1 MAISASADQ
10 TVVVG
15 AESVD
20 AQAVAGLNR
29 LGAMDELNTDTVSR
43 ITGIGA
49 TTSIGGTEVDV
60 AVEGSLDAAATASS
74 VAGRSETEL
83 NAAVLGSS
91 NSSMTAGTALDLQTG
106 ASLTLS
112 GASSSIDGGSEA
124 RVGSGAGAGAG
135 AMDAGTAGIPAS
147 STFAQAQALTGASQ
161 VAGTDLSVQ
170 ALTSVNLDAAASNV
184 GGERELDS
192 ATASATGNYLE
203 VYNHRLAQGDVVQV
217 SADGTSGLTTGID
230 YYVQSL
236 GFGAVNDAADTI
248 NWGDRDGD
256 GTVDVVLADGT
267 PIRFGLN
274 TTNSFTD
281 QGNRYGLD
289 MGQQYYVLNGT
300 GTEFQVALT
309 VGGAA
314 IDLSADSV
322 GQFEQLMALDYIQL
336 ALTPDLD
343 AASEVLAASTGDV
356 NLSLPSAATAFAG
369 SRDIDLTLSDTTSE
383 LTKAMAWG
391 IQGVSGAAT
400 VLQAGDA
407 ANVRANSQANL
418 SALASNVESDAT
430 AATGIEN
437 QAMDYMAVTAGTT
450 GVINALANTVGSAV
464 ASTVGD
470 SATLDDAVANLNLV
484 SRGIRAGEAND
495 DITIG
500 TDGTINVSAAI
511 AGESLASTVKGDAS
525 ALADSESTALRFDTS
540 ADAAITIGEN
550 ADLSAFASI
559 GLGNAP
565 LTIEA
570 VAAAE
575 GNALAT
581 GASEVTGILGYYDNT
596 SGAFTQI
603 NVGTDADIEVAASSN
618 LNLEA
623 FAVDGTA
630 TALLESTAANATS
643 SYTQG
648 WLNADLTAGGDLTM
662 NLRAAATT
670 ILTAQSIELDASS
683 YGETDTI
690 GIGTNA
696 INGGVAALIGIV
708 SGESSSIAAIGQQ
721 ADVSRALSIAG
732 SASSG
737 LENATSGLSQ
747 VNIISG
753 MAGDLLAVAD
763 SSLQSRASS
772 IQGNANA

>member
-1 MAISASADQ
+1 M
-10 TVVVG
+10 
-15 AESVD
+15 
-20 AQAVAGLNR
+20 
-29 LGAMDELNTDTVSR
+29 
-43 ITGIGA
+43 
-49 TTSIGGTEVDV
+49 
-60 AVEGSLDAAATASS
+60 
-74 VAGRSETEL
+74 
-83 NAAVLGSS
+83 
-91 NSSMTAGTALDLQTG
+91 
-106 ASLTLS
+106 
-112 GASSSIDGGSEA
+112 
-124 RVGSGAGAGAG
+124 
-135 AMDAGTAGIPAS
+135 
-147 STFAQAQALTGASQ
+147 
-161 VAGTDLSVQ
+161 
-170 ALTSVNLDAAASNV
+170 
-184 GGERELDS
+184 
-192 ATASATGNYLE
+192 
-203 VYNHRLAQGDVVQV
+203 
-217 SADGTSGLTTGID
+217 
-230 YYVQSL
+230 QSL
-236 GFGAVNDAADTI
+236 GFGAVTAATDRI

-289 MGQQYYVLNGT
+289 MGQQYYVLNST
-300 GTEFQVALT
+300 GTDFQVALT

-314 IDLSADSV
+314 IDLVTDST
-322 GQFEQLMALDYIQL
+322 GQLEQLMALDYIQL
-336 ALTPDLD
+336 ALTPGLD
-343 AASEVLAASTGDV
+343 AASEVLVASTGDV

-391 IQGVSGAAT
+391 IQGVSGGAT

-407 ANVRANSQANL
+407 ANVRANSQATL
-418 SALASNVESDAT
+418 SAAASNVESDAT

-450 GVINALANTVGSAV
+450 GEINALANTAGSAV

-511 AGESLASTVKGDAS
+511 GGESLASTVKGDAS
-525 ALADSESTALRFDTS
+525 ALSDAEATALRFDTT

-630 TALLESTAANATS
+630 TTLLESTATGATS

-648 WLNADLTAGGDLTM
+648 WLNADLTAGGDLSM

>member
-1 MAISASADQ
+1 
-10 TVVVG
+10 
-15 AESVD
+15 
-20 AQAVAGLNR
+20 
-29 LGAMDELNTDTVSR
+29 
-43 ITGIGA
+43 
-49 TTSIGGTEVDV
+49 
-60 AVEGSLDAAATASS
+60 
-74 VAGRSETEL
+74 
-83 NAAVLGSS
+83 
-91 NSSMTAGTALDLQTG
+91 
-106 ASLTLS
+106 
-112 GASSSIDGGSEA
+112 
-124 RVGSGAGAGAG
+124 
-135 AMDAGTAGIPAS
+135 
-147 STFAQAQALTGASQ
+147 
-161 VAGTDLSVQ
+161 
-170 ALTSVNLDAAASNV
+170 
-184 GGERELDS
+184 
-192 ATASATGNYLE
+192 
-203 VYNHRLAQGDVVQV
+203 
-217 SADGTSGLTTGID
+217 
-230 YYVQSL
+230 
-236 GFGAVNDAADTI
+236 
-248 NWGDRDGD
+248 
-256 GTVDVVLADGT
+256 
-267 PIRFGLN
+267 
-274 TTNSFTD
+274 
-281 QGNRYGLD
+281 
-289 MGQQYYVLNGT
+289 
-300 GTEFQVALT
+300 
-309 VGGAA
+309 
-314 IDLSADSV
+314 
-322 GQFEQLMALDYIQL
+322 
-336 ALTPDLD
+336 
-343 AASEVLAASTGDV
+343 V

-391 IQGVSGAAT
+391 IQGVSGGAT

-418 SALASNVESDAT
+418 SAAASNVESDAT

-450 GVINALANTVGSAV
+450 GEINALANTAGSAV

-511 AGESLASTVKGDAS
+511 GGESLASTVKGDAS
-525 ALADSESTALRFDTS
+525 ALSDAEATALRFDTT
-540 ADAAITIGEN
+540 ADAVITIGEN

-581 GASEVTGILGYYDNT
+581 GASEVTGILGYYDNA

-603 NVGTDADIEVAASSN
+603 NAGSDADIEVAASSN

-630 TALLESTAANATS
+630 TTLLESTATGATS

-662 NLRAAATT
+662 NLRAAGTT
-670 ILTAQSIELDASS
+670 ILSAQSIELDATS

-696 INGGVAALIGIV
+696 INAGVADLIGIA